1 MTPKEFLKLGRKIL
15 DARGLLRHVSACAR
29 GQLPSN
35 SAYERMK
42 RLRINY
48 IRAAGNPQKRFAIN
62 REIIALAFEMR
73 DAGASRQHIM
83 TIGQK
88 SLYAAR
94 HEHA

>member
-1 MTPKEFLKLGRKIL
+1 MTPMDFFKLGGKIL
-15 DARGLLRHVSACAR
+15 AAARLLRHVNVCAR
-29 GQLPSN
+29 EQLPPN

-42 RLRINY
+42 RLRIDY

-62 REIIALAFEMR
+62 REIIALAFAMK